1 MYGNSFRFIFFLFLS
16 HPTLPRKIA
25 WHFADILLLFTLP
38 LQRVTVEYLHYDK
51 RTEITN
57 GHENIVH
64 RTNNNKLLQLW
75 TYGKNAEHLK
85 FTGHRL
91 EDDNKK
97 HSGYKEFIM
106 D

>member
-1 MYGNSFRFIFFLFLS
+1 MAIVSDFFFFLFLS

-25 WHFADILLLFTLP
+25 WHFPDILFLFTLP

-75 TYGKNAEHLK
+75 TYGKNTNILNSLDTDWK
-85 FTGHRL
+85 MTTKSTVGTRNL
-91 EDDNKK
+91 
-97 HSGYKEFIM
+97 
-106 D
+106 